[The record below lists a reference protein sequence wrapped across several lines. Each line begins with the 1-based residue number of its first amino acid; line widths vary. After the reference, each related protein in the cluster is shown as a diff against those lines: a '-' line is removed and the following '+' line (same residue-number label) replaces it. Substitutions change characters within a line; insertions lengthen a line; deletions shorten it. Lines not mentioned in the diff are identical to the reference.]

1 MLNYM
6 LGMTTTFV
14 LVMIFLKLVKK
25 DIFFRELWEKKEDPE
40 KKFLETKKQIEV
52 RREGDEKVSVLTRIF
67 VRIGLRK
74 HN

>member
-52 RREGDEKVSVLTRIF
+52 RREGDEKVSVLTRIL